1 VQACDA
7 PTISYTQVLRDI
19 EDVAAS
25 TATNTGAGMKAGLEV
40 LGIDLYDVQPSG
52 PNDCNGGHCARD
64 DEAHKVMV
72 VLTDGIPNQNPGG
85 ACTAANP
92 NYGLPIGAA
101 PDNAEHRC
109 PMYFALEGARR
120 GVTTYVIG
128 LGYSVN
134 SDYLRAVAELGGG
147 YYYFSASGADLELI
161 FEDIRTTPMPYSP
174 NHCEVLP
181 LAIQEDA
188 LTGLS
193 EGDILF
199 GIQQGGGSSGFL
211 FTRWREGT
219 SAVSWITDPTTS
231 EAYLAAA
238 VEYPWLSQVDYL
250 NPFDTTDYIMTVDDE
265 VWVFSGTVGSA
276 VMSDALTARSGQL
289 VRLPVFDTIFGA
301 GQNQIAHLSGFIKF
315 RLTDVDFQANPTTI
329 SGLFMGWDNDCGG

>member
-1 VQACDA
+1 
-7 PTISYTQVLRDI
+7 
-19 EDVAAS
+19 
-25 TATNTGAGMKAGLEV
+25 
-40 LGIDLYDVQPSG
+40 
-52 PNDCNGGHCARD
+52 
-64 DEAHKVMV
+64 
-72 VLTDGIPNQNPGG
+72 
-85 ACTAANP
+85 
-92 NYGLPIGAA
+92 
-101 PDNAEHRC
+101 
-109 PMYFALEGARR
+109 
-120 GVTTYVIG
+120 
-128 LGYSVN
+128 
-134 SDYLRAVAELGGG
+134 
-147 YYYFSASGADLELI
+147 
-161 FEDIRTTPMPYSP
+161 MPYSP

-193 EGDILF
+193 EGDILSD
-199 GIQQGGGSSGFL
+199 ILQGGSSGFL